1 MKMKKLYPVLVLML
15 LVTLLLP
22 ACGPAKID
30 CTKPDVFCVG
40 FVTDTAG
47 IADKS
52 FNQTQWEGIQR
63 AGKDLNLHVEYLPST
78 EASQYTPNLT
88 EFASQGY
95 DLVVAAGFFLGA
107 DVAKVAAQYPN
118 VMFSI
123 GDYSYPNAFD
133 VPEGVV
139 GKNEC
144 IPNVM
149 GQIFKTDQA
158 AYLAGYLMA
167 GMTQTGK
174 LAYYGGANIPTVS
187 IFGVG
192 MQAGMEAYNAAHST
206 SVTMLGWDSRAP
218 EGGVFT
224 GDFVDLVKAKQTATS
239 LYDEGADIVV
249 GVGGLIGSVSFPIAA
264 ERGGYGVWVDTDGY
278 DQFPDARPILLTS
291 IMKGMN
297 ESNYQVVK
305 SAFEGK
311 FQGCTNYVGS
321 IANNGV
327 QIAPY
332 HDTDSKVPQ
341 ALKDEIT
348 ALTTKIASGEIA
360 DTGCVS
366 FPALCPTGL
375 Y

>member
-1 MKMKKLYPVLVLML
+1 MKKLYPVLAIVVLAALM
-15 LVTLLLP
+15 LP

-40 FVTDTAG
+40 FVTDTGG
-47 IADKS
+47 ISDKS
-52 FNQTQWEGIQR
+52 FNQTQWEGVQR
-63 AGKDLNLHVEYLPST
+63 AAKDFNLHAEYLPST
-78 EASQYTPNLT
+78 EASQYGPNLT

-95 DLVVAAGFFLGA
+95 DLIIATGFFLGA
-107 DVAKVAAQYPN
+107 DLAKVAAQYPN
-118 VMFSI
+118 TKFSI

-149 GQIFKTDQA
+149 GMIFKTDQA
-158 AYLAGYLMA
+158 AYLAGYVMA
-167 GMTQTGK
+167 GMTKTNK
-174 LAYYGGANIPTVS
+174 VAFYGGANIPTVS

-192 MQAGMEAYNAAHST
+192 MQAGMEAYNAANGT
-206 SVTMLGWDSRAP
+206 AVEMLGWDNRAP

-224 GDFVDLVKAKQTATS
+224 GDFGDLVKAKQTATS

-278 DQFPDARPILLTS
+278 DQFPDAHPVLLTS
-291 IMKGMN
+291 IMKGLN
-297 ESNYQVVK
+297 EANYEVTK
-305 SAFEGK
+305 AAFEGT
-311 FQGCTNYVGS
+311 FQGCMNYVGS
-321 IANNGV
+321 LANNGV
-327 QIAPY
+327 GIAPY
-332 HDTDSKVPQ
+332 HDLDSKVPQ
-341 ALKDEIT
+341 ALKDEVN
-348 ALTTKIASGEIA
+348 ALKAKIVSGEIS

>member
-1 MKMKKLYPVLVLML
+1 MKKIYPVLAIVL

-22 ACGPAKID
+22 ACGPAKVD

-78 EASQYTPNLT
+78 EASQYGPNLT

-95 DLVVAAGFFLGA
+95 DLIIAAGFFLGA

-118 VMFSI
+118 TMFSI
-123 GDYSYPNAFD
+123 GDYSYPNAYD

-149 GQIFKTDQA
+149 GQIFQTDQA
-158 AYLAGYLMA
+158 AFLAGYLAA
-167 GMTQTGK
+167 GMSKTGK
-174 LAYYGGANIPTVS
+174 IAFFGGANIPTVA
-187 IFGVG
+187 IFAVG
-192 MQAGMEAYNAAHST
+192 MQQGMEAYNAAKGAN
-206 SVTMLGWDSRAP
+206 VEILGWDSRAG
-218 EGGVFT
+218 EGVFT
-224 GDFVDLVKAKQTATS
+224 GDFTDLVKAKQTATS

-249 GVGGLIGSVSFPIAA
+249 GVGGLIGSVSFPLAR
-264 ERGGYGVWVDTDGY
+264 ERGSYGIWVDVDGY
-278 DQFPDARPILLTS
+278 NQFPDDRDVMLSS
-291 IMKGMN
+291 IMKNMN

-305 SAFEGK
+305 SAFEGT

-321 IANNGV
+321 LANQGV
-327 QIAPY
+327 QLAPY
-332 HDTDSKVPQ
+332 HDLDSLVPQ
-341 ALKDEIT
+341 ALKDEIK
-348 ALTTKIASGEIA
+348 ALEAKIVLGEISDA
-360 DTGCVS
+360 GCIS
-366 FPALCPTGL
+366 FPGFCPVGL
-375 Y
+375 YP